1 MFLDSSE
8 HEILLMASHGAIIAS
23 LAFLFNGY
31 NIFAA
36 SYFTAIDRPDI
47 SLLIAALHGLV
58 LIPPLIILLPKVLDI
73 DGIWF
78 ATPIAELTT
87 AIVTFF
93 LMKKSISDK
102 LKTVS

>member
-1 MFLDSSE
+1 
-8 HEILLMASHGAIIAS
+8 MASHGAIIAS

-31 NIFAA
+31 NIFSA

-47 SLLIAALHGLV
+47 SLLIAALRGLV
-58 LIPPLIILLPKVLDI
+58 LIPPLIILLPKALDI

-78 ATPIAELTT
+78 ATPIAELAT